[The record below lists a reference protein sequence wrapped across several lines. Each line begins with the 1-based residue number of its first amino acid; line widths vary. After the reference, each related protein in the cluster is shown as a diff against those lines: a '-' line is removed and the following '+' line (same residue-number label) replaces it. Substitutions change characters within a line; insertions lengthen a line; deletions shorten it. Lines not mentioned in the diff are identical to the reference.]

1 MSAASENL
9 PKEGSRFEKR
19 YLLVVLILTIASFM
33 ETVDISIA
41 NVSLP
46 NITGSLSAAQEEG
59 GWIISSYLIANAV
72 VIPISGWLAT
82 FFGRKRFYMACV
94 VIFVVAS
101 FFCGL
106 AWNIESLVFFR
117 VIQGLGGGSLV
128 PLEQA
133 FIADI
138 VPPEKRGM
146 AFSIYGLA
154 LITGPTI
161 APTIGGW
168 ITDNYS
174 WHWIFFI
181 NIPIGILSLL
191 LTWYFVRE
199 PRITIEEREKLKTKN
214 FQIDWLGLGL
224 FVVGIGALTVVLEKG
239 NHEDWFESSF
249 IWFFA
254 AVAFAALLFGIAW
267 ELSQENPAVDV
278 RLLANRSVFAGV
290 VMMFFVAFIV
300 YGSLVYVPQMAQKVF
315 GYDATT
321 AGMIMS
327 PGGIVTMILMPT
339 VGYLIKRIDARAL
352 IIVGTILSA
361 AALWHLSSLSLQ
373 IGFQELMWARIY
385 QSFATAFLFV
395 PITTA
400 AFRGIPS
407 NKTDNASALISL
419 SVNLGG
425 SFGIALLAAFLAR
438 RTQTHTSVLAANAS
452 EYNPNYVQWLER
464 MTQTLQ
470 QQGMQML
477 EALSQARAMMWN
489 EIRQQAAMLA
499 YLDLFFLLMILVLA
513 IIPFV
518 FLFKGSDS
526 EKEWQNETKE

>member
-1 MSAASENL
+1 MSAFASNNSSIEN
-9 PKEGSRFEKR
+9 SRFEKR
-19 YLLVVLILTIASFM
+19 YLLIVLILTIASFM
-33 ETVDISIA
+33 ETVDTSIA

-46 NITGSLSAAQEEG
+46 NITGSLSAAPEEG

-82 FFGRKRFYMACV
+82 FFGRKRFYMTCV
-94 VIFVVAS
+94 VIFVVSS
-101 FFCGL
+101 FLCGL

-117 VIQGLGGGSLV
+117 VLQGLGGGSLV

-154 LITGPTI
+154 LITGPII

-181 NIPIGILSLL
+181 NVPIGIISLL
-191 LTWYFVRE
+191 LTWHFVRE
-199 PRITIEEREKLKTKN
+199 PQSTIKEREKLKSEN
-214 FQIDWLGLGL
+214 FQIDWLGLVL

-239 NHEDWFESSF
+239 NREDWFESNF
-249 IWFFA
+249 IWLFA
-254 AVAFAALLFGIAW
+254 VIAFAALLIGVVW
-267 ELSQENPAVDV
+267 ELSQKNPAVDV

-290 VMMFFVAFIV
+290 TMLFLVAFTV
-300 YGSLVYVPQMAQKVF
+300 YGSLVYVPQMAQRVF

-327 PGGIVTMILMPT
+327 PGGLITMILMPT
-339 VGYLIKRIDARAL
+339 VGYLIKKFDARIL
-352 IIVGTILSA
+352 IISGTIFSA
-361 AALWHLSSLSLQ
+361 AALWHLSSLSLH

-400 AFRGIPS
+400 AFRGVPS

-425 SFGIALLAAFLAR
+425 SFGISLLATFLSR
-438 RTQTHTSVLAANAS
+438 RTQTHTSALAVNAS
-452 EYNPNYVQWLER
+452 EYNPNYIQWLER

-470 QQGMQML
+470 QQGMQAL
-477 EALSQARAMMWN
+477 EAANQARTIMWN
-489 EIRQQAAMLA
+489 EIKEQAAMLA
-499 YLDLFFLLMILVLA
+499 YLDLFFLLMILVLLM
-513 IIPFV
+513 IPFV
-518 FLFKGSDS
+518 FLFKSNESDR
-526 EKEWQNETKE
+526 

>member
-1 MSAASENL
+1 M
-9 PKEGSRFEKR
+9 EGSRSEKR
-19 YLLVVLILTIASFM
+19 YLLIVLILTIASFM
-33 ETVDISIA
+33 ETVDTSIA

-46 NITGSLSAAQEEG
+46 NITGNLSAAPEEG

-82 FFGRKRFYMACV
+82 FFGRKRFYMTCV
-94 VIFVVAS
+94 VIFVIAS
-101 FFCGL
+101 FLCGL

-117 VIQGLGGGSLV
+117 IIQGLGGGSLV

-154 LITGPTI
+154 LITGPII

-181 NIPIGILSLL
+181 NVPIGIVSLL
-191 LTWYFVRE
+191 LTWHFVRE
-199 PRITIEEREKLKTKN
+199 PQSTIEERNKLKTEN
-214 FQIDWLGLGL
+214 FQIDWLGLML
-224 FVVGIGALTVVLEKG
+224 FITGIGALTIVLEKG
-239 NHEDWFESSF
+239 NREDWFESEF

-254 AVAFAALLFGIAW
+254 AIAFVALLTGTVW
-267 ELSQENPAVDV
+267 EMYQKNPAVDV
-278 RLLANRSVFAGV
+278 RLLANRSVFSGV
-290 VMMFFVAFIV
+290 IMMFCVAFIV
-300 YGSLVYVPQMAQKVF
+300 YGSLVYVPQMAQRVF

-327 PGGIVTMILMPT
+327 PGGLITMILMPA
-339 VGYLIKRIDARAL
+339 VGYLIKKIEARIL
-352 IIVGTILSA
+352 IIAGAVLSA
-361 AALWHLSSLSLQ
+361 AALWHLTSLSLQ
-373 IGFQELMWARIY
+373 AGFQELMWARIY

-419 SVNLGG
+419 AVNLGG
-425 SFGIALLAAFLAR
+425 SFGIALLATFLSR
-438 RTQTHTSVLAANAS
+438 RAQAHTSALSVNAS
-452 EYNPNYVQWLER
+452 EYNPNYIQWLER
-464 MTQTLQ
+464 MTEHLQ
-470 QQGMQML
+470 QQGMQAF
-477 EALSQARAMMWN
+477 EAASQARAMIWN
-489 EIRQQAAMLA
+489 EIRLQASMLA

-513 IIPFV
+513 LIPLV
-518 FLFKGSDS
+518 LLFKSNAD
-526 EKEWQNETKE
+526 EK